1 MESLQRRLAGLPATE
16 NVKVNR
22 EPTNI
27 ISAPRGVQWT
37 YPDEISSRFVQRH
50 VALARLQHMRVTMM
64 HVYTLE
70 LATTTLARSCVVN
83 ASLVP
88 SNTHKL
94 TKCAHTN
101 TQVSAPDY
109 FRAPTRSGAL
119 TGPGRPNCL
128 YRTPGPHQPARSKRR
143 SYCRRDAP
151 TARCSST
158 PCSVRW
164 THFVVVC
171 TTESMAFCSP

>member
-1 MESLQRRLAGLPATE
+1 MFTHSNSQLPA
-16 NVKVNR
+16 
-22 EPTNI
+22 
-27 ISAPRGVQWT
+27 
-37 YPDEISSRFVQRH
+37 
-50 VALARLQHMRVTMM
+50 LL
-64 HVYTLE
+64 VY
-70 LATTTLARSCVVN
+70 VVN
-83 ASLVP
+83 ASLIP

-94 TKCAHTN
+94 TKCTHTN

-128 YRTPGPHQPARSKRR
+128 YRTPGPHHPARSTRR

-171 TTESMAFCSP
+171 TAESMAFCTPCRFSCIQWPIFWLQSTCSQPNICPATKECGRLFSLQPQRRTVFIPRYYFGSL